1 MSLLVENDET
11 LISNVT
17 DLSGMDSAFLG
28 EHCFCIGVSGVGIM
42 GNGFCTEIISQ
53 ANKLCAID
61 EFSYAFYHIQ
71 FRAVITLKRVTLHDY
86 LVRAYQ

>member
-17 DLSGMDSAFLG
+17 DLSGMESAFLG

-42 GNGFCTEIISQ
+42 GIGFCTEIT
-53 ANKLCAID
+53 A
-61 EFSYAFYHIQ
+61 
-71 FRAVITLKRVTLHDY
+71 KRTNFASSMNSPMSFP
-86 LVRAYQ
+86 AYNFVQLSH